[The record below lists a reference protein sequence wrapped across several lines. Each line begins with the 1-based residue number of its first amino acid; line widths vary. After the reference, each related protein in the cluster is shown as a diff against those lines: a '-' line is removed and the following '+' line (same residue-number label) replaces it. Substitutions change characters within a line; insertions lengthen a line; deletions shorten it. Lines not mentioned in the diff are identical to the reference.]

1 MFTRLLEQV
10 RGFFRITPAP
20 LSDYER
26 SYLDVPL
33 RAISVALIVGMAVY
47 ALFLAPPEYARRA
60 GLLAVISVLYGLVQ
74 YRWVRPLWNRSAARD
89 ILFTCVHAVALALA
103 GLFMPE
109 YGSVLVLVIG
119 GGLLLYLVGLGGRT
133 LGYIFVIVATLVLIY
148 NPDFEV
154 DEFPRRIYFLI
165 SIGTGTVLIEM
176 ATHWRNMM
184 ARQVSRLRAIN
195 RVSQALVT
203 SIDPASV
210 VDLLATTIQD
220 VLNADSYFIA
230 RLIGDHLHLSVLYDE
245 GEVFGPLE
253 LDKDAGLA
261 GWVLRNRKSLL
272 LTNVPEEIKVLDL
285 ERRIVGKGRPNLSWL
300 GAPMD
305 TGGHLVGLIAV
316 GSYSYNAF
324 DENDQEML
332 ESIAQQAALAFVN
345 AHHHQ
350 QVQEQARRD
359 SLTGVYN
366 HGYFLQRL
374 DELIRAAVAERES
387 LAVIMLDVDHFKLYN
402 DTYGHQLGDRVL
414 VALARTIERHIKRS
428 DVVGRWGGEE
438 FCIALPRV
446 EIEQVYRIAR
456 RIQQT
461 MVEMDFVTPEGEKV
475 PAPTVSQ
482 GFAMCPL
489 EADDAYALISLA
501 DRRLYEAK
509 EFGRNRIM
517 GPEGVY
523 QE

>member
-1 MFTRLLEQV
+1 MFTRLLGQV
-10 RGFFRITPAP
+10 RGFFRVTPAP

-33 RAISVALIVGMAVY
+33 RAISVVLIVGMAVY
-47 ALFLAPPEYARRA
+47 ALFFASPEDAMRA
-60 GLLAVISVLYGLVQ
+60 GLLTILALFYGLVQ
-74 YRWVRPLWNRSAARD
+74 YRWVRPLWNRSAAGD
-89 ILFTCVHAVALALA
+89 IFFACMHAVVLALA
-103 GLFMPE
+103 GLYMPA
-109 YGSVLVLVIG
+109 YGGVLVLVIG

-133 LGYIFVIVATLVLIY
+133 LGYIFVIVATMVLIFS
-148 NPDFEV
+148 PDFEV
-154 DEFPRRIYFLI
+154 GEFPRRIYFLI
-165 SIGTGTVLIEM
+165 SVGTGAVLIEM
-176 ATHWRNMM
+176 ATHWRIMM
-184 ARQVSRLRAIN
+184 ARQVNRLRAIN

-203 SIDPASV
+203 SIDPDSV
-210 VDLLATTIQD
+210 VNLLATTIQD

-245 GEVFGPLE
+245 GEIFGPLE

-261 GWVLRNRKSLL
+261 GWVLRNRRSLL
-272 LTNVPEEIKVLDL
+272 LTNVPKEIEVLDL

-374 DELIRAAVAERES
+374 DQLIRVAVDDKNP

-402 DTYGHQLGDRVL
+402 DRYGHQLGDRVL
-414 VALARTIERHIKRS
+414 VALARTIESHIKRS

-438 FCIALPRV
+438 FGIALPLV
-446 EIEQVYRIAR
+446 DVEQVYRIAR
-456 RIQQT
+456 RIQTT
-461 MVEMDFVTPEGEKV
+461 MAEMDFVTPGGEKV

-482 GFAMCPL
+482 GFAMCPA
-489 EADDAYALISLA
+489 EANDAYSLISLA

-509 EFGRNRIM
+509 AYGRNRIM
-517 GPEGVY
+517 GPGGVRHG
-523 QE
+523 

>member
-1 MFTRLLEQV
+1 MFTRLLEQL

-33 RAISVALIVGMAVY
+33 RVISVVFIVGMAFC
-47 ALFLAPPEYARRA
+47 ALFFAPPEYARRV
-60 GLLAVISVLYGLVQ
+60 GILAVFAVAYGWVH
-74 YRWVRPLWNRSAARD
+74 YRWVRLLWNRSPIGD
-89 ILFTCVHAVALALA
+89 ILFACLHAVVLALA
-103 GLFMPE
+103 GLYIPE
-109 YGSVLVLVIG
+109 YGGVLVVVIG

-133 LGYIFVIVATLVLIY
+133 LGYIFVVIAALVLIFS
-148 NPDFEV
+148 PDFEV
-154 DEFPRRIYFLI
+154 GEFPRRIYFLT
-165 SIGTGTVLIEM
+165 SVGTGAVLIEM

-184 ARQVSRLRAIN
+184 ARQVNRLRAIN

-210 VDLLATTIQD
+210 VTLLATTIQD
-220 VLNADSYFIA
+220 VLNADTYFIA
-230 RLIGDHLHLSVLYDE
+230 RLMGDHLHLNVLYDE

-261 GWVLRNRKSLL
+261 GWVLRNRRSLL
-272 LTNVPEEIKVLDL
+272 LTNVPQEIEALDL

-374 DELIRAAVAERES
+374 DQLIQAAVAERDP
-387 LAVIMLDVDHFKLYN
+387 LAVIMLDVDHFKHYN

-438 FCIALPRV
+438 FGIALPRV
-446 EIEQVYRIAR
+446 DVEQAYRIAR
-456 RIQQT
+456 RIQTT
-461 MVEMDFVTPEGEKV
+461 MAEMDFVTPQGDKV

-482 GFAMCPL
+482 GFAMCPS
-489 EADDAYALISLA
+489 EADDTYALISLA

-517 GPEGVY
+517 GPEGVSHG
-523 QE
+523 